1 MSSDVATGTGDLIVA
16 REGAAGVIRLNRP
29 KALNALT
36 LEMTREIA
44 TALDVFEKDPQG
56 RADYSR
62 RCRRTRIVRR
72 RRYPRPL

>member
-1 MSSDVATGTGDLIVA
+1 MSSDVATEAGDLIVA

-44 TALDVFEKDPQG
+44 TALDAFEKDSKVALIILEG
-56 RADYSR
+56 AG
-62 RCRRTRIVRR
+62 
-72 RRYPRPL
+72 